1 VKRSFWKLARG
12 MLRYR
17 YAAAG
22 ALLMS
27 FVAAG
32 GVGVG
37 LFALLPITKNF
48 MGKGEGI
55 YTLPYLAQRF
65 NEQVADIA
73 PGLMISQE
81 RIASLPTPA
90 SFGTIAILLGVGILA
105 IVGGF
110 ASFLHTYLSLTVT
123 TRTIADIRR
132 AAYRSLLRMPLP
144 AMISG
149 GGHDM
154 TSRIL
159 GDTNS
164 LNKGFQALT
173 SKAVAQITR
182 GFAALV
188 VALIIDWRL
197 SLLLLI
203 GVPLLYTV
211 IRRLGKR
218 IRRASRG
225 AMKSGA
231 KLLEDAGEVT
241 RGFRTVKVF
250 SAERSEL
257 GRFSR
262 HNRDVQRETL
272 RARTA
277 QAVAGPLVETL
288 MIFMMGIM
296 MGLAAAAIR
305 RGWME
310 IEDFLIAASALGI
323 AGASIK
329 PLTAIA
335 QDIQGAEAGAGRLME
350 VLNARG
356 EEERHP
362 RRPRLPRH
370 TRSIEFR
377 EVSFSYPGQDSPA
390 LDRVSVRIEHGQR
403 VAIVGPNGCGKT
415 TLLSLVPRLLL
426 PGRGQILIDGVD
438 ISQVS
443 LRSLRRQIGAVP
455 QETILFRGTIA
466 TNIAYASARATRA
479 QIEAAAKAAHADR
492 FIREQPDGYE
502 TVVGDQGLTLSGGQR
517 QRIAIARALL
527 RDPAIL
533 IMDEAT
539 SMIDSES
546 EAQIAAAIAELGGK
560 RTCLIV
566 AHRLTTV
573 LNADR
578 IVVMNAGRVVD
589 EGRHDELLDRC
600 ALYRDLTRHQLAPAT
615 AGAI

>member
-1 VKRSFWKLARG
+1 

-17 YAAAG
+17 AAAAG
-22 ALLMS
+22 ALVMAFIS
-27 FVAAG
+27 AG
-32 GVGVG
+32 GIGVG
-37 LFALLPITKNF
+37 LFALLPVVKNF
-48 MGKGEGI
+48 MGTGH
-55 YTLPYLAQRF
+55 YTLPYLAQQF
-65 NEQVADIA
+65 NQKIAPIA
-73 PGLMISQE
+73 PGLTLSQQW
-81 RIASLPTPA
+81 IDSLPTQT
-90 SFGTIAILLGVGILA
+90 SFGTVAILVGMGIFAILGGI
-105 IVGGF
+105 

-132 AAYRSLLRMPLP
+132 AAFRSLLRLPLP
-144 AMISG
+144 AMIAG

-159 GDTNS
+159 GDTAS

-182 GFAALV
+182 GAAALV
-188 VALIIDWRL
+188 VAVIIDWRL
-197 SLLLLI
+197 SLMLI
-203 GVPLLYTV
+203 VAAPLLVTV

-225 AMKSGA
+225 AMKGGA

-250 SAERSEL
+250 GAERAEL
-257 GRFSR
+257 GRFTR
-262 HNRDVQRETL
+262 HNREVLAETMRL
-272 RARTA
+272 RSA
-277 QAVAGPLVETL
+277 QALSGPLVETL
-288 MIFMMGIM
+288 MILMMGTM

-305 RGWME
+305 RQWMDPAE
-310 IEDFLIAASALGI
+310 FAMAATALGI

-329 PLTAIA
+329 PLSAIV
-335 QDIQGAEAGAGRLME
+335 QDIQTAEAAAGRLME
-350 VLNARG
+350 VLSMRG

-377 EVSFSYPGQDSPA
+377 EITFSYPGQDSPA
-390 LDRVSVRIEHGQR
+390 LDRVSTKIEHGQT

-415 TLLSLVPRLLL
+415 TLLSLVPRLLV
-426 PGRGQILIDGVD
+426 PARGQVLIDGVD
-438 ISQVS
+438 IAQVS

-455 QETILFRGTIA
+455 QETTLFRGTIA
-466 TNIAYASARATRA
+466 SNIAYAMPWATRG
-479 QIEAAAKAAHADR
+479 QIEAAARAAHAHR
-492 FIREQPDGYE
+492 FITEQPQGYD

-517 QRIAIARALL
+517 QRLAIARAVL

-546 EAQIAAAIAELGGK
+546 ESQIAAAISELAGQ

-573 LNADR
+573 LSADR

-589 EGRHDELLDRC
+589 EGRHEELLERC
-600 ALYRDLTRHQLAPAT
+600 PLYRDLTRHQLAPAT